1 MGQVSFKIVEKV
13 LLDAKAIK
21 KGETSNKII
30 YLLKSTVIAVPKNGM
45 DLIHF
50 IDMLENQLD
59 MSWWMIDYVLGQN
72 NIK

>member
-21 KGETSNKII
+21 KGETSNKIV

-59 MSWWMIDYVLGQN
+59 MSWWMIDYILGQN